1 MRQRQRSS
9 VLPWSAPTENKN
21 VTGLPNQFGAIPQ
34 LNDFFFFLLQMSL
47 CNISKD
53 VSVIYNVY
61 LIISVFLL
69 KHGRFFLLLFQ
80 EVVASVFMGAEEM
93 MEYLHTV

>member
-1 MRQRQRSS
+1 M
-9 VLPWSAPTENKN
+9 
-21 VTGLPNQFGAIPQ
+21 I
-34 LNDFFFFLLQMSL
+34 FFLLQMSL

-69 KHGRFFLLLFQ
+69 KHWGFLLLFQ
-80 EVVASVFMGAEEM
+80 EVVASVFIGVEEM